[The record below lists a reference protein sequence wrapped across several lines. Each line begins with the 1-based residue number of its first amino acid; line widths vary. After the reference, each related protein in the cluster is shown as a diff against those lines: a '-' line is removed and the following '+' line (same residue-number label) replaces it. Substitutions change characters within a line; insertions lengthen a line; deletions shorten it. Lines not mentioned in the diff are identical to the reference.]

1 MTTLRQAFYAIS
13 LLGAL
18 GLLLWGQY
26 QRGQAEQARA
36 ELAAEKLQ
44 QLQQRNA
51 SQAVVITRLDGALQ
65 AERSA
70 QASLR
75 DTQNLLR
82 QNLAV
87 SLNQI
92 QELERENADLRQW
105 SAQPLPAAARR
116 LRDRPAITGASGY
129 RDWLP
134 GRGALPPATSK
145 PTQ

>member
-1 MTTLRQAFYAIS
+1 MTTLRQALYGLG

-26 QRGQAEQARA
+26 QRSQAEQARA
-36 ELAAEKLQ
+36 ELVAEKVQ
-44 QLQQRNA
+44 QLEQRNA
-51 SQAVVITRLDGALQ
+51 RQAATITRLDGALQ
-65 AERSA
+65 AERTA

-75 DTQNLLR
+75 TTQDLLR
-82 QNLAV
+82 QNLAA

-116 LRDRPAITGASGY
+116 LHERPALTGAGGY
-129 RDWLP
+129 RDWLS
-134 GRGALPPATSK
+134 RRNALQPAASSAAE
-145 PTQ
+145 